1 MMHYDQSEKGQYS
14 RQGHS
19 RQASTSYSPDP
30 GRKRKRV
37 SRACDACF
45 AKKDRC
51 DGAQPICRVCK
62 DLDRQCTYDR
72 PERKRGPLQGV
83 RQRLEGQIEILES
96 ILGYLVNTFPAMQQD
111 ALRTL
116 RLDDG
121 EAIMLNLSQRGDSSN
136 SGEGSSSRLPVGEI
150 FPQFDKAYAKELW
163 RHSDLAKSIAPSMGL
178 RLGLQDEEEDL
189 LDHHFHRQRVEEAH
203 RARSRL
209 LSNFSHD
216 SRIHPHPQHAQQ
228 FYTQQQSQ
236 PPVSTNHRPGPPL
249 PTSFGPAYMPQS
261 APAQPFQ
268 FTNNETFPKNGPTTV
283 PSEVKA
289 NHPPFAHP
297 FDSMTNTNIAS
308 IAQTPPQQLD
318 NQASQE
324 DPFNTQWA
332 HTSFDLADLGEGA
345 HALAYALGLPSAS
358 YGDTNDS
365 AHHRIAGDLSN
376 MQAQMD
382 NPPAQMT
389 LAQPAFHL

>member
-14 RQGHS
+14 TQGHS

-51 DGAQPICRVCK
+51 DGAQPICRVCR

-96 ILGYLVNTFPAMQQD
+96 ILGYLVNTFPVVQQD
-111 ALRTL
+111 ALRML

-121 EAIMLNLSQRGDSSN
+121 EAIMLNLAQRGDLG
-136 SGEGSSSRLPVGEI
+136 SGVEGSSSRLPVGEI
-150 FPQFDKAYAKELW
+150 FPQFDRAYAKELW

-189 LDHHFHRQRVEEAH
+189 VDHNIHRQRVEEAH

-209 LSNFSHD
+209 LSNFSQD
-216 SRIHPHPQHAQQ
+216 SHIHPPSQHAQQ
-228 FYTQQQSQ
+228 YYTPQQSH
-236 PPVSTNHRPGPPL
+236 PPAPVNQHPGPHL
-249 PTSFGPAYMPQS
+249 PASFGPGYMTQS
-261 APAQPFQ
+261 SPAQPFQ
-268 FTNNETFPKNGPTTV
+268 FNNNETFPKNGPTTL
-283 PSEVKA
+283 PNEVKA
-289 NHPPFAHP
+289 NHAPFTHP
-297 FDSMTNTNIAS
+297 FDGITHPNVAPIP
-308 IAQTPPQQLD
+308 QTPPQQLD
-318 NQASQE
+318 TQTSQE

-365 AHHRIAGDLSN
+365 ASQRIAGDLST
-376 MQAQMD
+376 MQAQID
-382 NPPAQMT
+382 NPSTHMA
-389 LAQPAFHL
+389 LAQPAFHI